1 MHGPGT
7 GQHTLRQLHRWR
19 QAAGAYGRFVD
30 SFVAYG
36 RCVDSFVAYGRFVD
50 SFVAYG
56 SFVDSFVPLAVRA
69 ARVFN
74 VHSEA

>member
-19 QAAGAYGRFVD
+19 QAAGAYGRF
-30 SFVAYG
+30 
-36 RCVDSFVAYGRFVD
+36 VDSFVAYGRFVD

>member
-1 MHGPGT
+1 MYGPGVFFMHGPGT

-19 QAAGAYGRFVD
+19 QAAGAYGRF
-30 SFVAYG
+30 
-36 RCVDSFVAYGRFVD
+36 VDSFVAYGRFVD